1 MSPVMAEVLT
11 LVASVAA
18 VLIGGAAGLGIV
30 YDGVDS
36 PFWLLTFGTTALV
49 GLTLFVWD
57 GRTVL
62 SVLPL
67 PRRSIAVER
76 NG

>member
-1 MSPVMAEVLT
+1 VE
-11 LVASVAA
+11 
-18 VLIGGAAGLGIV
+18 AGLSIV
-30 YDGVDS
+30 HYGVDS
-36 PFWLLTFGTTALV
+36 PFWLLTFGTTVIV
-49 GLTLFVWD
+49 GLTLLVWN

-67 PRRSIAVER
+67 PRLSIAVER